1 MKSHAIAIALVLFV
15 LSAPAHAKTRTQD
28 EKIVQLVT
36 EVAEAYEAKDLG
48 SLDTKKPYVGKV
60 KIIMQHSLSDG
71 PGEFVVK
78 WVKSFAQAEAWLK
91 SMEIDELP
99 GRVTKPLIKCS
110 KGSCTYDFD
119 GGILHNTLYLK
130 RITYGFRKGQPYI
143 KSILLL
149 NGD

>member
-1 MKSHAIAIALVLFV
+1 MKRLAITIALVLFV
-15 LSAPAHAKTRTQD
+15 ISVPVHAKSPTQNETID
-28 EKIVQLVT
+28 QLVN

-48 SLDTKKPYVGKV
+48 RLDSKKPYVGKI

-78 WVKSFAQAEAWLK
+78 WVKSLGQAEAWLK
-91 SMEIDELP
+91 SREIDELP
-99 GRVTKPLIKCS
+99 GRETRPSIKCA
-110 KGSCTYDFD
+110 KGVCTYNFD

-130 RITYGFRKGQPYI
+130 KITYGVRKGRPYI
-143 KSILLL
+143 KTILLL